1 MLGEVLEGYTGG
13 PQRVSTYQ
21 LVVKPTGVAV
31 EFIVET
37 STPEQHMGGT
47 TI

>member
-21 LVVKPTGVAV
+21 LVVKPTGIAV
-31 EFIVET
+31 EFVVET
-37 STPEQHMGGT
+37 SILERHMGGT